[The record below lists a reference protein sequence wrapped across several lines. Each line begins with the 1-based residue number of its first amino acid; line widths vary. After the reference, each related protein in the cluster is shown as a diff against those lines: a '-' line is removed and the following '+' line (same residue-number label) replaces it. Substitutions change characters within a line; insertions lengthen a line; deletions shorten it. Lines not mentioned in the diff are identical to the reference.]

1 MPSFLTANGRT
12 LAYNLVGDGLM
23 LVCHPGG
30 PGFAGAE
37 LSDLGG
43 LSASRTLVL
52 VDPRGTGGSDK
63 APDYS
68 LDGYAADLDE
78 LRVHLGLE
86 RMDLL
91 GFSHGAIVAIHYAAR
106 YRRGLGRLVLAGGLA
121 AFTDEGK
128 AFAEQFIESKS
139 DEPWHD
145 DAVAAISEE
154 ENGEVDDLC
163 ALWQRQAPLYFARW
177 HEDYRPAMVA
187 CALGAAGEPLLEFN
201 EVGFDVRDELGAIT
215 APTLIVCGAQD
226 FICGPPAASVLARGI
241 TGSHMVMLEGTG
253 HMMFIEQPNAFR
265 EAVAGFLAAID

>member
-1 MPSFLTANGRT
+1 MPTLRTADGRT
-12 LAYNLVGDGLM
+12 LAYNLLGAGPM

-37 LSDLGG
+37 LGDLGG

-78 LRVHLGLE
+78 LRAHLGME

-106 YRRGLGRLVLAGGLA
+106 YPKQLGRLVLAGGLA
-121 AFTDEGK
+121 AFTDEAK
-128 AFAEQFIESKS
+128 AFADDFIESKS
-139 DEPWHD
+139 GEPWHD
-145 DAVAAISEE
+145 AAVDAISEE
-154 ENGEVDDLC
+154 ENGEGDDLG
-163 ALWQRQAPLYFARW
+163 ALWQRQAPLYFAHWDER
-177 HEDYRPAMVA
+177 YRPAMVA
-187 CALGAAGEPLLEFN
+187 AAVGAGGEPLLEFN
-201 EVGFDVRDELGAIT
+201 EVGFDVRAELSAIT

-226 FICGPPAASVLARGI
+226 FICGPPAAQVLERGI
-241 TGSHMVMLEGTG
+241 AGAQMVMLEGTG
-253 HMMFIEQPNAFR
+253 HMMFIERPEAFR
-265 EAVAGFLAAID
+265 AAVAGFLGAA